1 MTEGGT
7 GEERRER
14 MTASFHNTQAV
25 RLRTQGGTGSRC
37 RCTPKDAV
45 GSPRSQRPVTTGS
58 TSDFPHTPT
67 PVRSTSCF
75 RLSGYAAQFVAR
87 SFSNRLL
94 PAPRAWLT
102 ALRRLACWSVS
113 RGAIS
118 SRVNSSSLQG
128 QLLQGHLLRIR
139 PPAPNHAQP
148 LRGFRPE
155 RRPIARARPHF
166 HIQLADGI
174 DACSG
179 PKSRRILTR
188 GR

>member
-1 MTEGGT
+1 
-7 GEERRER
+7 
-14 MTASFHNTQAV
+14 MTASFQNTQAV

-87 SFSNRLL
+87 SFSNRHL
-94 PAPRAWLT
+94 PAPSRPEGLAHGSPE
-102 ALRRLACWSVS
+102 ALVGTS

-128 QLLQGHLLRIR
+128 QLLQGQLLRIR